1 MQFVCKFTQK
11 DLYCKLFRVSFNFI
25 NCFIHFFIYMN
36 GEQLKHIIERS
47 GLKTKDF
54 AERLGISAQQLNNM
68 FSNADVKSGT
78 LEKVAEIMQVP
89 IASLYGDF
97 NFVNTQVKNNIGG
110 DNIVELGGYDALKKR
125 DEQIDRLLL
134 IIERMQEK

>member
-11 DLYCKLFRVSFNFI
+11 DLSNKLFRVFLNFI

-36 GEQLKHIIERS
+36 GEQLKQIIERS

-68 FSNADVKSGT
+68 FGNADVKSGT
-78 LEKVAEIMQVP
+78 LERVAEIMGVSV
-89 IASLYGDF
+89 ATLYGDVHAPVAIG
-97 NFVNTQVKNNIGG
+97 NTGNNSVNGVG
-110 DNIVELGGYDALKKR
+110 VPYDALKKR
-125 DEQIDRLLL
+125 DEQIDRLLT
-134 IIERMQEK
+134 IIEKMQEK